1 NGYGGLTSTYN
12 IGGTKAWV
20 TNGSITLTTRGG
32 GTTGSTLT
40 FPFAGSATAPLQVFT
55 GTGTSQANGADI
67 LTVRVTET
75 VAAPVN
81 TSGDA
86 LAFGSRSFTA
96 NTTTYGGGAGTA
108 GTNPTIRLAYNSE
121 TDLAVS
127 TSAQN
132 ATFIAERAGAAGPWT
147 RRTAAFSALTTSM
160 AANNTFTTAT
170 VAPGPITLANG
181 NAYAWAAAAPIITST
196 SIDGT
201 TVCASSTPFTITG
214 TGLSGVSA
222 VAIGGTPVTAFTV
235 DSDTQISATVGNGT
249 TGVVSVTKLGG
260 TVSGVATIT
269 VNASPA
275 APSLSASSVTD
286 EFGSTTNITATGTGG
301 SINWYNLAVG
311 GTAISSG
318 ATYAVPACANGAN
331 YWVAENDGTCE
342 GARAQV
348 SVTVSPAIVASATP
362 TFICANNTPVS
373 LSTNVTGATYSW
385 ASTQGSFSSST
396 AASPT
401 LNSLTYTAEVRST
414 ITKNGC
420 VATTPNISVGVY
432 SFPAGVSPSATP
444 STFCAGQPTTLATG
458 LSAGNFSAVC
468 ATPAAGLSTPPAGV
482 TATTLILN
490 GVAQPLPSGVS
501 WSSSLD
507 DGKFGPVP
515 MGFNF
520 NYFGVTQ
527 TAVNIGTNGVINF
540 GTYASFS
547 GSQYIFTGGFPST
560 ANPANTIAACARD
573 LRFGTP
579 AGYGSLRYWTEG
591 VAPNRRFIV
600 QYDQVPIWSG
610 VQTATLNGFNNVEA
624 VFYETLGQIDIRVIS
639 SNNGTSTTAAEINK
653 YIGLQDATRTIGAT
667 APNCSSPFQQNY
679 WNGISNTIG
688 SALTWSFIPPK
699 AYTYNWTNTAN
710 TTVGNASTG
719 LWYGAGTGYPAP
731 GVAVTTTST
740 SQSPT
745 ANLTYQSYISDPVT
759 GCSSTYNVPV
769 TVNPTPA
776 APTTSFGSS
785 SPLVMCGT
793 QVPNQGNA
801 MVTCPTC
808 SGSQTYNWYTAAT
821 GGSLF
826 QGSISEDFNSGVN
839 PGTYNLYN
847 ASGVVASPTGTN
859 QAQLLNARCELTQAA
874 TSQYG
879 ALQFGSTGINTNA
892 FEID

>member
-1 NGYGGLTSTYN
+1 
-12 IGGTKAWV
+12 
-20 TNGSITLTTRGG
+20 
-32 GTTGSTLT
+32 
-40 FPFAGSATAPLQVFT
+40 
-55 GTGTSQANGADI
+55 
-67 LTVRVTET
+67 
-75 VAAPVN
+75 
-81 TSGDA
+81 
-86 LAFGSRSFTA
+86 
-96 NTTTYGGGAGTA
+96 
-108 GTNPTIRLAYNSE
+108 
-121 TDLAVS
+121 
-127 TSAQN
+127 
-132 ATFIAERAGAAGPWT
+132 
-147 RRTAAFSALTTSM
+147 
-160 AANNTFTTAT
+160 
-170 VAPGPITLANG
+170 
-181 NAYAWAAAAPIITST
+181 
-196 SIDGT
+196 
-201 TVCASSTPFTITG
+201 
-214 TGLSGVSA
+214 
-222 VAIGGTPVTAFTV
+222 
-235 DSDTQISATVGNGT
+235 
-249 TGVVSVTKLGG
+249 
-260 TVSGVATIT
+260 
-269 VNASPA
+269 
-275 APSLSASSVTD
+275 
-286 EFGSTTNITATGTGG
+286 
-301 SINWYNLAVG
+301 
-311 GTAISSG
+311 
-318 ATYAVPACANGAN
+318 
-331 YWVAENDGTCE
+331 
-342 GARAQV
+342 
-348 SVTVSPAIVASATP
+348 
-362 TFICANNTPVS
+362 
-373 LSTNVTGATYSW
+373 
-385 ASTQGSFSSST
+385 TQGSFSSST

-401 LNSLTYTAEVRST
+401 LGSLTYTAEVRST

-420 VATTPNISVGVY
+420 TATTPNISVGVY

-444 STFCAGQPTTLATG
+444 STLCAGQPTTLATG

-468 ATPAAGLSTPPAGV
+468 ATPAAGLSTPPAGI

-490 GVAQPLPSGVS
+490 GVAQPLPSGVA
-501 WSSSLD
+501 WSNSLD

-547 GSQYIFTGGFPST
+547 GTQFIFTGGFPST

-719 LWYGAGTGYPAP
+719 LLYGAGTGYTAP

-745 ANLTYQSYISDPVT
+745 ANLTYQSYIADPIT

-785 SPLVMCGT
+785 TPLVMCGT

-808 SGSQTYNWYTAAT
+808 TGSQTYNWYTAAT

-839 PGTYNLYN
+839 PGTYTLVGN
-847 ASGVVASPTGTN
+847 AAL
-859 QAQLLNARCELTQAA
+859 QNARCELTQAT

-879 ALQFGSTGINTNA
+879 ALQLGSTGVNTNA
-892 FEID
+892 YEIDFDLRIDLSDGTGGADGMSYSFGDNTVPTQEVSMNAENGTGNKLKVAFVTYTNGASPAGIYLMYNCTTNEQTPTTSGVLAYSNNTSWKNTSSDVHVDISIDALGQVTLLLNGTAPTATNGTFTAAQLPPA